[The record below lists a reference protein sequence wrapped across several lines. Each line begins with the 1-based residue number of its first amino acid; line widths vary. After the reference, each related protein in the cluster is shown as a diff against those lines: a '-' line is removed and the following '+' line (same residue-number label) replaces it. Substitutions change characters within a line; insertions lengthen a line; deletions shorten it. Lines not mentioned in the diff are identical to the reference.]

1 MRVKRGNNRNN
12 QLILCNHLKLVLVDS
27 SSWEWE
33 GFAYCSSDRAW
44 GVVVQHIVPQNAKCA
59 NSDRLRHPVN
69 VRQDEFLLKRRMD
82 MDGAGSGTK
91 SGTHYG

>member
-1 MRVKRGNNRNN
+1 MRVKSGNNRNN

-59 NSDRLRHPVN
+59 NSVN

-82 MDGAGSGTK
+82 MDGMGQQCSGAAHSK
-91 SGTHYG
+91 K